1 MAHENPLVSIG
12 VPVYNEERYL
22 SLTLESLLAQDY
34 RNLELIISDNASTDR
49 THEISQSFVNRDPRV
64 RYFCAKTNAG
74 AVKNFNSAFLH
85 AKGEYFMWAGAHD
98 LWHASFISG
107 AVSLLEADPRVV
119 LVYPRT
125 MLIDSEGHPLTIA
138 SDEMDTRNLS
148 SLNRYLKLI
157 WKIHSCNMMHGLIR
171 SEVISN
177 SGMFRNVWGSDIL
190 LLAELSLVGGFAQ
203 LPEVLF
209 YRRENRIEQDETE
222 WKQRYLTTLQGS
234 YTPQQA
240 RASTQELF
248 RQLRTG
254 VLGAVK
260 SSHLTYQQRV
270 RACLQTM
277 VCFRFRYGVSCPGG
291 SLLVIS
297 KRITDRCKEFILKGT
312 ATNRLTA

>member
-1 MAHENPLVSIG
+1 MMHENPLVSIG

-74 AVKNFNSAFLH
+74 AIKNFNSAFLH

-157 WKIHSCNMMHGLIR
+157 WKIHSCNMVHGLIR

-190 LLAELSLVGGFAQ
+190 LLAELSLFGEFAQ
-203 LPEVLF
+203 IPDTLF
-209 YRRENRIEQDETE
+209 YRRENRPEESQKNVEE
-222 WKQRYLTTLQGS
+222 WKERYLTTLEGF
-234 YTPQQA
+234 YDA
-240 RASTQELF
+240 EHAKASVPELF
-248 RQLRTG
+248 RQLRTELLK
-254 VLGAVK
+254 VVADSDLRYPQK
-260 SSHLTYQQRV
+260 L
-270 RACLQTM
+270 RAQVETM
-277 VCFRFRYGVSCPGG
+277 ICYRFRYGVPCPGG
-291 SLLVIS
+291 ALLITG
-297 KRITDRCKEFILKGT
+297 KRIASRCKKVYSELLHS
-312 ATNRLTA
+312 A